1 MKQHYEYYPGDRVML
16 DLAGAYEAEQ
26 WTGTLGT
33 VEMVQDRPGGDHLYH
48 VVLDKPIIKPSPFFS
63 NISKD
68 GLRDGFVSRWLKP
81 APLHEETIFSQP
93 LEDIL

>member
-1 MKQHYEYYPGDRVML
+1 VEQKYEYYPGDRVML

-33 VEMVQDRPGGDHLYH
+33 VEMVQDRPGADPLYH
-48 VVLDKPIIKPSPFFS
+48 VVLDKPIIKPSLFFGH
-63 NISKD
+63 ISPD
-68 GLRDGFVSRWLKP
+68 GLRDSFAPIWLQP
-81 APLHEETIFSQP
+81 APLREETISAQP

>member
-1 MKQHYEYYPGDRVML
+1 MKQQYEYHPGDRVML

-33 VEMVQDRPGGDHLYH
+33 VEMVQDRPGIDPLYH
-48 VVLDKPIIKPSPFFS
+48 VVLDTPIIKPSPFFS
-63 NISKD
+63 NISQD
-68 GLRDGFVSRWLKP
+68 GLRDGFAPRWLQP
-81 APLHEETIFSQP
+81 APLREETISAQP

>member
-1 MKQHYEYYPGDRVML
+1 MEQKYEYYPGDRVML

-33 VEMVQDRPGGDHLYH
+33 VEMVQDRPGTDPLYH

-63 NISKD
+63 NISQD
-68 GLRDGFVSRWLKP
+68 GLRDGFAPRWLQP